1 MKKKVCKKCLYIYE
15 GTGDICPE
23 CLEKK
28 KEHKDY
34 LGNMYYV
41 YEFIRLDTNEPFY
54 VGKGKNNRAF
64 RKLPNTKE
72 RRLNDI
78 VNSLLENNSNYAV
91 NIICNNIT
99 EDEALQLERQT
110 IEEYVYE
117 FGYDLKNVIYSG
129 DEEFREQMKNLTSE
143 LWKDESFREKVITR
157 TKEAMQD
164 ETIRIQCSDGAKKAW
179 EDEEYRAKITAALK
193 RPRKSAPKT
202 KPRVEIVNVVTNEV
216 VIVADGMSD
225 AAKQAKEKLGFGS
238 KKFAKIRNGEIFED
252 MKLTKFEQ
260 K

>member
-1 MKKKVCKKCLYIYE
+1 MGKKVCKKCLYIYE
-15 GTGDICPE
+15 GTGDICPD

-28 KEHKDY
+28 KQHQDY
-34 LGNMYYV
+34 LGALYYV

-64 RKLPNTKE
+64 RKLSE
-72 RRLNDI
+72 RKDKRLFNFI
-78 VNSLLENNSNYAV
+78 KENNIEYAV
-91 NIICNNIT
+91 NILEKNLSE
-99 EDEALQLERQT
+99 EDAFM
-110 IEEYVYE
+110 IESKMIQEYIFD
-117 FGYDLKNVIYSG
+117 FGYDLKNIHYAG
-129 DEEFREQMKNLTSE
+129 DEEFLEFKRKTTEE
-143 LWKDESFREKVITR
+143 LWKDEDFREKVTTR
-157 TKEAMQD
+157 TKESMQD
-164 ETIRIQCSDGAKKAW
+164 EMIRLQCSNGAKKAW

>member
-1 MKKKVCKKCLYIYE
+1 MNKKVCKKCLYIFE
-15 GTGDICPE
+15 GAGDTCPE

-34 LGNMYYV
+34 LGAMYYV

-64 RKLPNTKE
+64 RKIPNSKE
-72 RRLNDI
+72 GILNQYVEDLRD
-78 VNSLLENNSNYAV
+78 SGSDYAV
-91 NIICNNIT
+91 NLVINNIT
-99 EDEALQLERQT
+99 NEDEAYKLEREL
-110 IEEYVYE
+110 IEEYVYDW
-117 FGYDLKNVIYSG
+117 GYDLQNLVYTGSWSESMKEMWRN
-129 DEEFREQMKNLTSE
+129 EEFREKAV
-143 LWKDESFREKVITR
+143 RG

-164 ETIRIQCSDGAKKAW
+164 ETIRLQCSNGAKKAW